1 MAAFMR
7 ASLAALLAALLPRAL
22 ALHTASTLPSFD
34 SDPCPFGYGT
44 GCGGGGAISSGT
56 RDQVAH
62 ILEGILKN
70 LNSHKKA
77 LTQDMSKVDK
87 ISPVSA
93 DERQEVVPTPVKH
106 ALQSLIVSLQKD
118 GQQAS
123 AAEALSQMLAV
134 EVPDEACEYFGA
146 CAGSNRRPIDEAT
159 KTQVADILEGII
171 RKLSKHK

>member
-22 ALHTASTLPSFD
+22 ALHTASALPSFD

-77 LTQDMSKVDK
+77 LAQDMSRVGK
-87 ISPVSA
+87 ISSA
-93 DERQEVVPTPVKH
+93 SAVERQEQEVVPTP
-106 ALQSLIVSLQKD
+106 
-118 GQQAS
+118 
-123 AAEALSQMLAV
+123 
-134 EVPDEACEYFGA
+134 
-146 CAGSNRRPIDEAT
+146 
-159 KTQVADILEGII
+159 
-171 RKLSKHK
+171 